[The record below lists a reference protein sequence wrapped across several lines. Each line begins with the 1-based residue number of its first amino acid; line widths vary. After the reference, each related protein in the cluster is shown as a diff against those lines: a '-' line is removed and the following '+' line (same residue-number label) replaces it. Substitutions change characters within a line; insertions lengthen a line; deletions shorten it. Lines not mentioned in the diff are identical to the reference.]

1 MYIVFEGLLGTGKTT
16 QSKALV
22 ESLKARFPERKVI
35 WTREPGGSDIAE
47 AIRLLVQATPFN
59 EEMDPI
65 CEAYLYASARA
76 QSLRRV
82 VKPVLNAGG
91 IVISDRS
98 FCTSVAWQGFGRG
111 LGLETVLGIN
121 AKAIEGLLP
130 DLVIQLELDP
140 AMALARTSDARG
152 DKFETQPLDFHER
165 CAEGY
170 KALARHPLLKDRWR
184 VIDASGTTEQV
195 QQTILETLSKIL
207 P

>member
-22 ESLKARFPERKVI
+22 EYLKTKFPDRQVI

-47 AIRLLVQATPFN
+47 AIRLLVQATPFT
-59 EEMDPI
+59 EDMDPI

-82 VKPVLNAGG
+82 VKPVLDQGG
-91 IVISDRS
+91 IVVADRS

-130 DLVIQLELDP
+130 DLVIQLDLDP
-140 AMALARTSDARG
+140 AVALARTSDARG
-152 DKFETQPLDFHER
+152 DKFETQPLDFHKL

-170 KALARHPLLKDRWR
+170 KALAEHPLLKDKWR
-184 VIDASGTTEQV
+184 IIDASGTQEEVRQRIISSLV
-195 QQTILETLSKIL
+195 L
-207 P
+207 